1 MSETTN
7 ASTEKS
13 PFDASFGSSEE
24 ATNAFMSQWKSA
36 EKPEENETKDDA
48 KPVDEVRAAEEAPD
62 QEEVKE
68 EKTDLQEEDSDQYE
82 YVTVEVDEDGN
93 ETIVDEET
101 PKAIIAEDN
110 MITKVKVGN
119 DELEVSVKDL
129 KRLHGQEKSLTIK
142 SQEVATQ
149 RKALEDKS
157 LQYEASLQKL
167 MEKAQERYKPY
178 AEVDMLVAA
187 KTMSDDD
194 FMQLR
199 RESQMAKEDL
209 DFFTQEAYN
218 YAQNVKNEYQKR
230 LQEEAS
236 KRIKVL
242 QERVPDWSQNLY
254 NDVRSYA
261 INQGLTAEVV
271 DTIVEPTAIEM
282 MIKAM
287 RYDQGK
293 KVATQKRVV
302 RKQKRVLKSGT
313 SNPTTAKRRQN
324 EAMERLHKTGST
336 DDATNA
342 FLSKWQK

>member
-1 MSETTN
+1 MSETTT

-24 ATNAFMSQWKSA
+24 ATNAFMSQWESA

-62 QEEVKE
+62 QEEVE
-68 EKTDLQEEDSDQYE
+68 ENSDLQEENSEEYE
-82 YVTVEVDEDGN
+82 YVTVEIDEDGN
-93 ETIVDEET
+93 ETIVDDEAS
-101 PKAIIAEDN
+101 KAAIADDD

-142 SQEVATQ
+142 SQEVAAQ

-209 DFFTQEAYN
+209 DFFTQEASK

-236 KRIKVL
+236 KTIKIL

-313 SNPTTAKRRQN
+313 SNPTTAKKRQS
-324 EAMERLHKTGST
+324 EAMERLHRTGST

>member
-1 MSETTN
+1 MSETTT

-24 ATNAFMSQWKSA
+24 ATNAFMSQWESA

-62 QEEVKE
+62 QEEVE
-68 EKTDLQEEDSDQYE
+68 ENSDLQEENSEEYE
-82 YVTVEVDEDGN
+82 YVTVEIDEDGN
-93 ETIVDEET
+93 ETIVDDEA
-101 PKAIIAEDN
+101 PKAAIADDD
-110 MITKVKVGN
+110 MITKVKVGD

-142 SQEVATQ
+142 SQEVAAQ

-157 LQYEASLQKL
+157 LQYEASLQRL

-209 DFFTQEAYN
+209 DFFTQEASK
-218 YAQNVKNEYQKR
+218 YAQNVKNEYQKK

-236 KRIKVL
+236 KTIKIL

-313 SNPTTAKRRQN
+313 SNPTTAKKRQS
-324 EAMERLHKTGST
+324 EAMERLHRTGST

>member
-24 ATNAFMSQWKSA
+24 AENAFMSQWESA
-36 EKPEENETKDDA
+36 EKPEEDETKGDA
-48 KPVDEVRAAEEAPD
+48 KPVDEVRAAEEAPE
-62 QEEVKE
+62 QVEVKDE
-68 EKTDLQEEDSDQYE
+68 TDLQEKDSEDYE

-93 ETIVDEET
+93 ETIVDEPT
-101 PKAIIAEDN
+101 ATSLIADDD
-110 MITKVKVGN
+110 MITKVKVGE

-209 DFFTQEAYN
+209 DFFTQEASQ
-218 YAQNVKNEYQKR
+218 YATQIKNDYQKR

-236 KRIKVL
+236 KSIKVL
-242 QERVPDWSQNLY
+242 KERVPDWSQNLY

-261 INQGLTAEVV
+261 INQGLQAEVV

-287 RYDQGK
+287 KYDQGK

-302 RKQKRVLKSGT
+302 RKQKRALKSGT
-313 SNPTTAKRRQN
+313 SNPTTSKKRQGD
-324 EAMERLHKTGST
+324 AMDKLFKSGST

>member
-7 ASTEKS
+7 ASAEKS

-24 ATNAFMSQWKSA
+24 AENAFMSQWESA
-36 EKPEENETKDDA
+36 EKPEEDETKGDA
-48 KPVDEVRAAEEAPD
+48 KPVDEVRAAEEAPE
-62 QEEVKE
+62 QVEVKDE
-68 EKTDLQEEDSDQYE
+68 TDLQEKDSEDYE

-93 ETIVDEET
+93 ETIVDEPT
-101 PKAIIAEDN
+101 ATSLIADDD
-110 MITKVKVGN
+110 MITKVKVGE

-209 DFFTQEAYN
+209 DFFTQEASQ
-218 YAQNVKNEYQKR
+218 YATQIKNDYQKR

-236 KRIKVL
+236 KSIKVL
-242 QERVPDWSQNLY
+242 KERIPDWSQNLY

-261 INQGLTAEVV
+261 INQGLQAEVV

-287 RYDQGK
+287 KYDQGK

-313 SNPTTAKRRQN
+313 SNPTTSKKRQGD
-324 EAMERLHKTGST
+324 AMDKLFKSGST

>member
-1 MSETTN
+1 MSETTT

-24 ATNAFMSQWKSA
+24 ATNAFMSQWESA

-62 QEEVKE
+62 QEEVE
-68 EKTDLQEEDSDQYE
+68 ENSDLQEENSEEYE
-82 YVTVEVDEDGN
+82 YVTVEIDEDGN
-93 ETIVDEET
+93 ETIVDDEA
-101 PKAIIAEDN
+101 PKAAIADDD
-110 MITKVKVGN
+110 MITKVKVGD

-142 SQEVATQ
+142 SQEVAAQ

-157 LQYEASLQKL
+157 LQYEASLQRL

-209 DFFTQEAYN
+209 DFFTQEASK

-236 KRIKVL
+236 KTIKIL

-313 SNPTTAKRRQN
+313 SNPTTAKKRQS
-324 EAMERLHKTGST
+324 EAMERLHRTGST

>member
-24 ATNAFMSQWKSA
+24 ATNAFMSQWESA

-62 QEEVKE
+62 QKEVEEN
-68 EKTDLQEEDSDQYE
+68 TDLQEENSDDYE
-82 YVTVEVDEDGN
+82 YVTVEIDEDGN
-93 ETIVDEET
+93 ETIVDDET
-101 PKAIIAEDN
+101 PKAAIADDN

-119 DELEVSVKDL
+119 EELEVSVKDL

-157 LQYEASLQKL
+157 LQYEASLQRL

-178 AEVDMLVAA
+178 AEVEMLVAA

-209 DFFTQEAYN
+209 DFFTQEASK

-236 KRIKVL
+236 KTIKIL

-261 INQGLTAEVV
+261 INQGLTAEIV

-287 RYDQGK
+287 KYDQGK

-313 SNPTTAKRRQN
+313 SNPTTAKKRQS
-324 EAMERLHKTGST
+324 EAMERLHRTGST

>member
-1 MSETTN
+1 MSENTN
-7 ASTEKS
+7 ASAEKS
-13 PFDASFGSSEE
+13 PFDASFGSSQE
-24 ATNAFMSQWKSA
+24 AENAFMSQWESA
-36 EKPEENETKDDA
+36 EKPEEDETKGDA
-48 KPVDEVRAAEEAPD
+48 KPVDEVRAAEEAPEQAEV
-62 QEEVKE
+62 QEE
-68 EKTDLQEEDSDQYE
+68 TDLQEKESEDYE

-93 ETIVDEET
+93 ETIVDEPT
-101 PKAIIAEDN
+101 TTSLIADDD
-110 MITKVKVGN
+110 MITKVKVGE

-209 DFFTQEAYN
+209 DFFTQEASQ
-218 YAQNVKNEYQKR
+218 YATQVKNDYQKR

-236 KRIKVL
+236 KSIKVL
-242 QERVPDWSQNLY
+242 KERVPDWSQNLY

-261 INQGLTAEVV
+261 ISQGLQAEVV

-287 RYDQGK
+287 KYDQGK

-313 SNPTTAKRRQN
+313 SNPTTSKKRQSD
-324 EAMERLHKTGST
+324 AMDKLHKSGST
-336 DDATNA
+336 DDAMNA
-342 FLSKWQK
+342 FMSKWQK

>member
-1 MSETTN
+1 MSETTT

-24 ATNAFMSQWKSA
+24 ATNAFMSQWESA

-68 EKTDLQEEDSDQYE
+68 NSDLQEENSEEYE
-82 YVTVEVDEDGN
+82 YVTVEIDEDGN
-93 ETIVDEET
+93 ETIVDDEA
-101 PKAIIAEDN
+101 PKAAIADDD
-110 MITKVKVGN
+110 MITKVKVGDN
-119 DELEVSVKDL
+119 ELEVSVKDL

-142 SQEVATQ
+142 SQEVAAQ

-209 DFFTQEAYN
+209 DFFTQEASK

-236 KRIKVL
+236 KTIKIL

-313 SNPTTAKRRQN
+313 SNPTTAKKRQS

>member
-24 ATNAFMSQWKSA
+24 AENAFMSQWESA
-36 EKPEENETKDDA
+36 EKPEEDETKGDA
-48 KPVDEVRAAEEAPD
+48 KPVDEVRAAEEAPE
-62 QEEVKE
+62 QVEVKDE
-68 EKTDLQEEDSDQYE
+68 TDLQEKDSEDYE

-93 ETIVDEET
+93 ETIVDEPT
-101 PKAIIAEDN
+101 ATSLIADDD
-110 MITKVKVGN
+110 MITKVKVGE

-209 DFFTQEAYN
+209 DFFTQEASQ
-218 YAQNVKNEYQKR
+218 YATQIKNDYQKR

-236 KRIKVL
+236 KSIKVL
-242 QERVPDWSQNLY
+242 KERVPDWSQNLY

-261 INQGLTAEVV
+261 INQGLQAEVV

-287 RYDQGK
+287 KYDQGK

-313 SNPTTAKRRQN
+313 SNPTTSKKRQGD
-324 EAMERLHKTGST
+324 AMDKLFKSGST

>member
-7 ASTEKS
+7 ASAEKS
-13 PFDASFGSSEE
+13 PFDASFGSSQE
-24 ATNAFMSQWKSA
+24 AENAFMSQWESA
-36 EKPEENETKDDA
+36 EKPEEDETKGDA
-48 KPVDEVRAAEEAPD
+48 KPVDEVRAAEEAPEQAEV
-62 QEEVKE
+62 QEE
-68 EKTDLQEEDSDQYE
+68 TDLQEKESEDYE

-93 ETIVDEET
+93 ETIVDEPT
-101 PKAIIAEDN
+101 TTSLIADDD
-110 MITKVKVGN
+110 MITKVKVGE

-209 DFFTQEAYN
+209 DFFTQEASQ
-218 YAQNVKNEYQKR
+218 YATQVKNDYQKR

-236 KRIKVL
+236 KSIKVL
-242 QERVPDWSQNLY
+242 KERVPDWSQNLY

-261 INQGLTAEVV
+261 ISQGLQAEVV

-287 RYDQGK
+287 KYDQGK
-293 KVATQKRVV
+293 KVATQK
-302 RKQKRVLKSGT
+302 KSCEKTKT
-313 SNPTTAKRRQN
+313 SFEIRY
-324 EAMERLHKTGST
+324 
-336 DDATNA
+336 
-342 FLSKWQK
+342 

>member
-62 QEEVKE
+62 QEEVE
-68 EKTDLQEEDSDQYE
+68 ENSDLQEENSEEYE
-82 YVTVEVDEDGN
+82 YVTVEIDEDGN
-93 ETIVDEET
+93 ETIVDDET
-101 PKAIIAEDN
+101 SKAAIADDN

-218 YAQNVKNEYQKR
+218 YAQNIKNEYQKR

-236 KRIKVL
+236 KSIKVL

>member
-24 ATNAFMSQWKSA
+24 AENAFMSQWKSA
-36 EKPEENETKDDA
+36 EKPEEDETKGDA
-48 KPVDEVRAAEEAPD
+48 KPVDEVRAAEEAPE
-62 QEEVKE
+62 QVEVKDE
-68 EKTDLQEEDSDQYE
+68 TDLQEKDSEDYE

-93 ETIVDEET
+93 ETIVDEPT
-101 PKAIIAEDN
+101 ATSLIADDD
-110 MITKVKVGN
+110 MITKVKVGE

-178 AEVDMLVAA
+178 AEIDMLVAA

-209 DFFTQEAYN
+209 NFFTQEASQ
-218 YAQNVKNEYQKR
+218 YATQIKNDYQKR

-236 KRIKVL
+236 KSIKVL
-242 QERVPDWSQNLY
+242 KERVPDWSQNLY

-261 INQGLTAEVV
+261 INQGLQAEVV

-313 SNPTTAKRRQN
+313 SNPTTSKKRQGD
-324 EAMERLHKTGST
+324 AMDKLYKSGST
-336 DDATNA
+336 DDAMNA
-342 FLSKWQK
+342 FMTKWQK

>member
-1 MSETTN
+1 MSETTT

-13 PFDASFGSSEE
+13 PFDTSFGSPEE
-24 ATNAFMSQWKSA
+24 ATNAFMSQWESA

-62 QEEVKE
+62 QEEVE
-68 EKTDLQEEDSDQYE
+68 ENSDLQEENSEKYE
-82 YVTVEVDEDGN
+82 YVTVEIDEDGN
-93 ETIVDEET
+93 ETIVDDEA
-101 PKAIIAEDN
+101 PKASIADDD

-157 LQYEASLQKL
+157 LQYEASLQRL

-209 DFFTQEAYN
+209 DFFTQEASN

-236 KRIKVL
+236 KTIKIL

-313 SNPTTAKRRQN
+313 SNPTTAKKRQS

>member
-7 ASTEKS
+7 ASAEKS

-24 ATNAFMSQWKSA
+24 AENAFMSQWESA
-36 EKPEENETKDDA
+36 EKPEEDETKGDA
-48 KPVDEVRAAEEAPD
+48 KPVDEVRAAEEAPE
-62 QEEVKE
+62 QVEVKDE
-68 EKTDLQEEDSDQYE
+68 TDLQEKDSEDYE

-93 ETIVDEET
+93 ETIVDEPT
-101 PKAIIAEDN
+101 ATSLIADDD
-110 MITKVKVGN
+110 MITKVKVGE

-209 DFFTQEAYN
+209 DFFTQEASQ
-218 YAQNVKNEYQKR
+218 YATQIKNDYQKR

-236 KRIKVL
+236 KSIKVL
-242 QERVPDWSQNLY
+242 KERVPDWSQNLY

-261 INQGLTAEVV
+261 INQGLQAEVV

-287 RYDQGK
+287 KYDQGK

-313 SNPTTAKRRQN
+313 SNPTTSKKRQGD
-324 EAMERLHKTGST
+324 AMDKLFKSGST

>member
-24 ATNAFMSQWKSA
+24 AENAFMSQWESA
-36 EKPEENETKDDA
+36 EKPEEDETKGDA
-48 KPVDEVRAAEEAPD
+48 KPVDEVRAAEEAPE
-62 QEEVKE
+62 QVEVKDE
-68 EKTDLQEEDSDQYE
+68 TNLQEKDSEDYE

-93 ETIVDEET
+93 ETIVDEPT
-101 PKAIIAEDN
+101 ATSLIADDD
-110 MITKVKVGN
+110 MITKVKVGE

-209 DFFTQEAYN
+209 DFFTQEASQ
-218 YAQNVKNEYQKR
+218 YATQIKNDYQKR

-236 KRIKVL
+236 KSIKVL
-242 QERVPDWSQNLY
+242 KERVPDWSQNLY

-261 INQGLTAEVV
+261 INQGLQAEVV

-287 RYDQGK
+287 KYDQGK

-313 SNPTTAKRRQN
+313 SNPTTSKKRQGD
-324 EAMERLHKTGST
+324 AMDKLFKSGST

>member
-1 MSETTN
+1 MSETTT

-24 ATNAFMSQWKSA
+24 ATNAFMSQWESA

-62 QEEVKE
+62 QEEVE
-68 EKTDLQEEDSDQYE
+68 ENSDLQEENSEEYE
-82 YVTVEVDEDGN
+82 YVTVEIDEDGN
-93 ETIVDEET
+93 ETIVDDEA
-101 PKAIIAEDN
+101 PKAAIADDD
-110 MITKVKVGN
+110 MITKVKVGD

-142 SQEVATQ
+142 SQEVAAQ

-157 LQYEASLQKL
+157 LQYEASLQRL

-209 DFFTQEAYN
+209 DFFTQEASK

-236 KRIKVL
+236 KTIKIL

-293 KVATQKRVV
+293 KVATQKRIV

-313 SNPTTAKRRQN
+313 SNPTTAKKRQS
-324 EAMERLHKTGST
+324 EAMERLHRTGST